1 MVSMLRIRP
10 ADGKAAGLTSD
21 GFGWRRPAGRAGH
34 CSLCSQRRGRGRA
47 CARQYARATANSTA
61 SIIASFAFPFGK
73 CPIASIARW
82 P

>member
-1 MVSMLRIRP
+1 MLSITRIGP
-10 ADGKAAGLTSD
+10 ANGKAAGLTSD
-21 GFGWRRPAGRAGH
+21 GFGWADPPAVPGAA
-34 CSLCSQRRGRGRA
+34 SQRRGRRRA